1 MAATLVVQLTL
12 GLALV
17 TRPAPLQFH
26 ARAPRPLLCAP
37 AAALEPP
44 PPSPAPSPPLSPRS
58 QLLIL
63 LPVYWA
69 QVSWLSRATL
79 PHSVVGWLG
88 AAGARMRGDTL
99 VGVGVVAAAGVACYR
114 RTWPAPRAP
123 PWTAAASTRRL
134 LLIETYVTLVVAFLL
149 SPYVS
154 DAVQH
159 LLYLCVWLGAPLSKP
174 SLHALQVLLSHL
186 LWIAVAARVLGT
198 RLGRF
203 FPPPFSRGAA
213 RDDDDEDD
221 DERWVALRW
230 RAPWLWWALGGY
242 FCSGLV
248 YGAAEGVTALLPT
261 PPTDNPV
268 VQQLLHPEGG
278 DRWALAIGAVGP
290 CVTAPV
296 FEELLYRGFLLP
308 ALLRFAP
315 LRFALPAQALLFGLH
330 HQTWRGLLPI
340 SALGALWALLYV
352 QTGNL
357 VVPIAVH
364 AMWNAKIFLHAV
376 LGVG

>member
-1 MAATLVVQLTL
+1 M
-12 GLALV
+12 
-17 TRPAPLQFH
+17 
-26 ARAPRPLLCAP
+26 
-37 AAALEPP
+37 
-44 PPSPAPSPPLSPRS
+44 RS
-58 QLLIL
+58 
-63 LPVYWA
+63 
-69 QVSWLSRATL
+69 
-79 PHSVVGWLG
+79 
-88 AAGARMRGDTL
+88 
-99 VGVGVVAAAGVACYR
+99 
-114 RTWPAPRAP
+114 
-123 PWTAAASTRRL
+123 
-134 LLIETYVTLVVAFLL
+134 
-149 SPYVS
+149 
-154 DAVQH
+154 
-159 LLYLCVWLGAPLSKP
+159 
-174 SLHALQVLLSHL
+174 
-186 LWIAVAARVLGT
+186 
-198 RLGRF
+198 
-203 FPPPFSRGAA
+203 
-213 RDDDDEDD
+213 
-221 DERWVALRW
+221 
-230 RAPWLWWALGGY
+230 
-242 FCSGLV
+242 
-248 YGAAEGVTALLPT
+248 AAEGVTALLPT